1 MGMGEKATFQQ
12 QKQHG
17 RQSNILFFGSALRLA
32 REEEE
37 EEEEGRDH
45 DESVAEAANELQLTH
60 ATCCQCVFL
69 VAFSNVL
76 RCLLLLHLLLLL
88 FSPVRSLPGFNFVCR
103 FAVSQSLCAAALEL
117 DFATLFVCCC
127 QAARTS
133 PPPLLPLLPF
143 HPDS

>member
-17 RQSNILFFGSALRLA
+17 RQSNILLLRSALRLA

-37 EEEEGRDH
+37 EEEEERDH

-76 RCLLLLHLLLLL
+76 RCLPSSPSIPPPPPLL
-88 FSPVRSLPGFNFVCR
+88 SRSLPGFNFVCR

-133 PPPLLPLLPF
+133 PLPPPPYAALPP
-143 HPDS
+143 